1 MNEYEI
7 KTRMRIFE
15 DYLRDLISLDEYA
28 EKMSGFK
35 IDAKKIIEKE

>member
-7 KTRMRIFE
+7 KTRMSIFE
-15 DYLRDLISLDEYA
+15 DYLRDLISSDEYA

-35 IDAKKIIEKE
+35 SEADKIIEKE